1 VLWSRP
7 REKKLDRWLAKLV
20 PMSTTAE
27 EVMKFVNAAFVS
39 ALAGITIGATASESE
54 AAPLPTNI
62 AAMMDTAMPHARRA
76 YLNETRQ
83 ISAAGIP
90 S

>member
-1 VLWSRP
+1 
-7 REKKLDRWLAKLV
+7 
-20 PMSTTAE
+20 MSTTAE
-27 EVMKFVNAAFVS
+27 AATKFVNAAFAP
-39 ALAGITIGATASESE
+39 ALTGITAPAPESE
-54 AAPLPTNI
+54 AAPLPTNV

-83 ISAAGIP
+83 ISAAGVL